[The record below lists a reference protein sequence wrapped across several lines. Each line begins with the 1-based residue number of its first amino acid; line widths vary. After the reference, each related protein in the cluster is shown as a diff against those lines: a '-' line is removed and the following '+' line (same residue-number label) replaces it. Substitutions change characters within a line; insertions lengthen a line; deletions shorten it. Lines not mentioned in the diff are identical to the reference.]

1 VKKIGLAL
9 LVMMLI
15 MACGVVATPVASTPS
30 PGALPSLT
38 PTIAPTAFLPAPTLT
53 LPAGQAVL
61 VRSSQVV
68 AALQAR
74 DLSALA
80 ALVHPNSGLRLSP
93 HAFVSVSDLTFM
105 PAELP
110 GLLENPTLYDWGV
123 YDGSGL
129 PITLTFEGY
138 YTAFVYDQDYATAP
152 QISLNQRLG
161 VGNSLD
167 NSREFYP
174 GAMVVEYYFAGFDPQ
189 FGGMDWRSLRLV
201 FQLAG
206 GEWYLVGIIHDQWS
220 I

>member
-1 VKKIGLAL
+1 
-9 LVMMLI
+9 M
-15 MACGVVATPVASTPS
+15 
-30 PGALPSLT
+30 
-38 PTIAPTAFLPAPTLT
+38 
-53 LPAGQAVL
+53 
-61 VRSSQVV
+61 
-68 AALQAR
+68 
-74 DLSALA
+74 
-80 ALVHPNSGLRLSP
+80 
-93 HAFVSVSDLTFM
+93 
-105 PAELP
+105 
-110 GLLENPTLYDWGV
+110 

-138 YTAFVYDQDYATAP
+138 YTAFVYDQDYATSP